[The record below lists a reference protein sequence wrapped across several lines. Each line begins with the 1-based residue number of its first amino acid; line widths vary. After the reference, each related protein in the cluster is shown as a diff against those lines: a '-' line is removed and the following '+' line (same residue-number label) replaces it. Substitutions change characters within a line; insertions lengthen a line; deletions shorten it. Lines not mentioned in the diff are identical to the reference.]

1 MKRGCAVALTDAG
14 KGMGLYDPT
23 NDTVHKVDGTRATRT
38 VAGALSNFAVS
49 NGGAAV
55 LRAAEQ
61 DTAGLIDGVVAGE
74 PSAQPNSLDRYGGRC
89 AA

>member
-1 MKRGCAVALTDAG
+1 MSVRFIAANILVIAA
-14 KGMGLYDPT
+14 
-23 NDTVHKVDGTRATRT
+23 
-38 VAGALSNFAVS
+38 SVS